1 MDTAEEVKLRDEE
14 TRRRERW
21 LLAWEEELRV
31 ERERLV
37 QGEEELRRERWHY
50 FDVS

>member
-1 MDTAEEVKLRDEE
+1 MWEEEVRLRDEE
-14 TRRRERW
+14 ERRRMERW

-31 ERERLV
+31 EREQLV
-37 QGEEELRRERWHY
+37 QGEEELRRERWRY